1 MTRARIG
8 HHFLRFCEKKSQVA
22 LLVDIKG
29 RTLASCHGTFAQE
42 HLYGSI
48 FVANCFEFDLP
59 QEVPASNGKKSLGCK
74 LLIDT
79 FGGRKKKH
87 LTFEGFFLQK
97 KLCCLF
103 MILEFFG

>member
-1 MTRARIG
+1 LQAFFHQQQRYPKAAIKGTVTRARIG

-79 FGGRKKKH
+79 FGGRKKK
-87 LTFEGFFLQK
+87 TFD
-97 KLCCLF
+97 
-103 MILEFFG
+103 I